1 MSLPRKAMGGIAFR
15 VAPPAPAPRPVR
27 GDPALGL
34 ALALAAW
41 ALVILAIRGAWRL
54 FA

>member
-15 VAPPAPAPRPVR
+15 LAPPAPAPRAAH
-27 GDPALGL
+27 GEPALGL

-41 ALVILAIRGAWRL
+41 GLVFLAVHLIGRALA
-54 FA
+54 